1 MSELLTV
8 GANPSASQWTVS
20 SATTDS
26 NNLIETTYILK
37 MSKDE
42 DGRIVVTC
50 SNMQGVITDGE
61 NEDEALK
68 NGIEA
73 LNAVLEA
80 RNLDKRYNIMT
91 THIEGV

>member
-8 GANPSASQWTVS
+8 GSNPSTSNWTMT

-26 NNLIETTYILK
+26 NNVLNTTYILK

-50 SNMQGVITDGE
+50 ANMQGVITDGE
-61 NEDEALK
+61 NEMEALK

-80 RNLDKRYNIMT
+80 RKLDKKYNIT
-91 THIEGV
+91 TIHT